1 MESEMSPSGALG
13 ELVTVLSI
21 DGGGVKGLIPGVVLA
36 FLETELQKLDG
47 KEVRL
52 ADYFDVIAGTSTG
65 GLITAMITAPDNNN
79 RPLYAAK
86 DIVPFYLKHSPKI
99 FPHKN
104 SGGLLGSVVNLF
116 GTVAGPKYDGKYLH
130 SLLRQFLGDTKMQQT
145 LSSIVIPTF
154 DIKILQPVI
163 FSTGEAKR
171 DVTKDAL
178 LADVCIGTSAA
189 PTYFPAHYFETQDS
203 RGNIRSFNLVDG
215 GVAAN
220 NPTLLAMN
228 TVTND
233 LLMKRE
239 DLAPVKTADYKK
251 YLILSL
257 GTGNAKNE
265 QKYSASVVSKWG
277 VLGWLYDGG
286 SVPLI
291 DVFTQASED
300 MVDIHV
306 STFFK
311 AFQSQKNYLR
321 IETDDLEGNTS
332 SVDISTEENMR
343 NLIIIG
349 EAQLEKGLSRVN
361 LDTGMSEVV
370 EGAGTNRAA
379 LIRFAEVLSNER
391 RARLAKSAS
400 QSGN

>member
-36 FLETELQKLDG
+36 FLEAELQKLDG

-65 GLITAMITAPDNNN
+65 GLITAMITAPDGNN

-130 SLLRQFLGDTKMQQT
+130 SLLKQFLGDTKMQQT
-145 LSSIVIPTF
+145 LSSIVIPAF
-154 DIKILQPVI
+154 DIKLLQPVI

-239 DLAPVKTADYKK
+239 DLAPVKAADYKK

-286 SVPLI
+286 IVPLI

-306 STFFK
+306 STLFK

-343 NLIIIG
+343 NLIKIG

-391 RARLAKSAS
+391 RARLAKYAW
-400 QSGN
+400 QSGS

>member
-36 FLETELQKLDG
+36 FLEAELQPCRYMLWSNG
-47 KEVRL
+47 EEVRL

-99 FPHKN
+99 FPHKS

-130 SLLRQFLGDTKMQQT
+130 SLLRQFLGDTKM
-145 LSSIVIPTF
+145 
-154 DIKILQPVI
+154 
-163 FSTGEAKR
+163 G
-171 DVTKDAL
+171 VTKYAL

-189 PTYFPAHYFETQDS
+189 PTYFPAHYFETRDS

-220 NPTLLAMN
+220 NHTLLAMN

-239 DLAPVKTADYKK
+239 DLAPVKAADYKK

-286 SVPLI
+286 NVPLI
-291 DVFTQASED
+291 DAFTQASGD

-306 STFFK
+306 STLFK

-321 IETDDLEGNTS
+321 IE
-332 SVDISTEENMR
+332 ENMR
-343 NLIIIG
+343 NLIKIG

-370 EGAGTNRAA
+370 EGAGTNGEA
-379 LIRFAEVLSNER
+379 LIRFAEALSTER
-391 RARLAKSAS
+391 RERLAKSAS

>member
-36 FLETELQKLDG
+36 FLEAELQKLDG

-65 GLITAMITAPDNNN
+65 GLITAMITAPDGNN

-130 SLLRQFLGDTKMQQT
+130 SLLKQFLGDTKMQQT
-145 LSSIVIPTF
+145 LSSIVIPAF
-154 DIKILQPVI
+154 DIKLLQPVI

-239 DLAPVKTADYKK
+239 DLAPVKAADYKK

-277 VLGWLYDGG
+277 VLGWLYDG
-286 SVPLI
+286 
-291 DVFTQASED
+291 D
-300 MVDIHV
+300 
-306 STFFK
+306 
-311 AFQSQKNYLR
+311 R
-321 IETDDLEGNTS
+321 
-332 SVDISTEENMR
+332 
-343 NLIIIG
+343 
-349 EAQLEKGLSRVN
+349 
-361 LDTGMSEVV
+361 
-370 EGAGTNRAA
+370 
-379 LIRFAEVLSNER
+379 
-391 RARLAKSAS
+391 
-400 QSGN
+400 

>member
-21 DGGGVKGLIPGVVLA
+21 DGGGVKGLISGVVLA
-36 FLETELQKLDG
+36 FLEAELQKLDG

-86 DIVPFYLKHSPKI
+86 DIVPFYLKLSPKI

-116 GTVAGPKYDGKYLH
+116 GTVAGPKYNGKYLH
-130 SLLRQFLGDTKMQQT
+130 SLLKQFLGDTRMQQT
-145 LSSIVIPTF
+145 LSSIVIPAF
-154 DIKILQPVI
+154 DIKLLQPVI

-239 DLAPVKTADYKK
+239 DLALVKAADYKK

-257 GTGNAKNE
+257 GTGNAKIE

-306 STFFK
+306 STLFK

-332 SVDISTEENMR
+332 SVDISTEENMQ
-343 NLIIIG
+343 NLIKIG

-370 EGAGTNRAA
+370 EGAGTNRSA

-400 QSGN
+400 QSGS

>member
-1 MESEMSPSGALG
+1 MSPSGALG

-36 FLETELQKLDG
+36 FLEAELQKLDG

-65 GLITAMITAPDNNN
+65 GLITAMITAPDGNN

-130 SLLRQFLGDTKMQQT
+130 SLLKQFLGDTKMQQT
-145 LSSIVIPTF
+145 LSSIVIPAF
-154 DIKILQPVI
+154 DIKLLQPVI

-239 DLAPVKTADYKK
+239 DLAPVKAADYKK

-286 SVPLI
+286 IVPLI

-306 STFFK
+306 STLFK

-343 NLIIIG
+343 NLIKIG

-391 RARLAKSAS
+391 RARLAKYAW
-400 QSGN
+400 QSGS

>member
-13 ELVTVLSI
+13 KLVTVLSI
-21 DGGGVKGLIPGVVLA
+21 DGGGVRGLIPGVVLA

-65 GLITAMITAPDNNN
+65 GLITAMITTPDKNN

-86 DIVPFYLKHSPKI
+86 DIVPFYLEHSPKI

-104 SGGLLGSVVNLF
+104 SGGLLGSVINLF

-130 SLLRQFLGDTKMQQT
+130 SLLKKLLGDSKMNQT

-154 DIKILQPVI
+154 DIKLLQPII
-163 FSTGEAKR
+163 FSTSEANR
-171 DVTKDAL
+171 DVSKDAL
-178 LADVCIGTSAA
+178 LADVCISTSAA
-189 PTYFPAHYFETQDS
+189 PTFFPAHYFETKYSQ
-203 RGNIRSFNLVDG
+203 GNIRSFNLVDG

-239 DLAPVKTADYKK
+239 DLAPVKAADYKK

-286 SVPLI
+286 NVPLI
-291 DVFTQASED
+291 DAFTQASGD

-306 STFFK
+306 STLFN
-311 AFQSQKNYLR
+311 ALQSQENYLR
-321 IETDDLEGNTS
+321 VQTDDLVGNTS

-343 NLIIIG
+343 NLIKIG
-349 EAQLEKGLSRVN
+349 EAQLKKGLSRVN
-361 LDTGMSEVV
+361 LDTGMSKEV
-370 EGAGTNRAA
+370 EGAGTNGDA
-379 LIRFAEVLSNER
+379 LIRFAKVLSNER
-391 RARLAKSAS
+391 RARLAKSES
-400 QSGN
+400 HSGN

>member
-21 DGGGVKGLIPGVVLA
+21 DGGGVKGLISGVVLA
-36 FLETELQKLDG
+36 FLEAELQKLDG

-86 DIVPFYLKHSPKI
+86 DIVPFYLKLSPKI

-116 GTVAGPKYDGKYLH
+116 GTVAGPKYNGKYLH
-130 SLLRQFLGDTKMQQT
+130 SLLKQFLGDTRMQQT
-145 LSSIVIPTF
+145 LSSIVIPAF
-154 DIKILQPVI
+154 DIKLLQPVI

-239 DLAPVKTADYKK
+239 DLALVKAADYKK

-257 GTGNAKNE
+257 GTGNAKIE

-277 VLGWLYDGG
+277 VLGWLYDG
-286 SVPLI
+286 
-291 DVFTQASED
+291 D
-300 MVDIHV
+300 
-306 STFFK
+306 
-311 AFQSQKNYLR
+311 R
-321 IETDDLEGNTS
+321 
-332 SVDISTEENMR
+332 
-343 NLIIIG
+343 
-349 EAQLEKGLSRVN
+349 
-361 LDTGMSEVV
+361 
-370 EGAGTNRAA
+370 
-379 LIRFAEVLSNER
+379 
-391 RARLAKSAS
+391 
-400 QSGN
+400 

>member
-86 DIVPFYLKHSPKI
+86 DIVPFYLEHSPKI

-130 SLLRQFLGDTKMQQT
+130 SLLRQFMGDTKMHQT

-228 TVTND
+228 RVTND

-239 DLAPVKTADYKK
+239 DLAPVKAADYKK

-306 STFFK
+306 STLFK

-332 SVDISTEENMR
+332 SVDLSTEENMR
-343 NLIIIG
+343 NLIKIG

-370 EGAGTNRAA
+370 EGEGTNRAA
-379 LIRFAEVLSNER
+379 LIHFAEVLSNER

>member
-1 MESEMSPSGALG
+1 MESVMSPSGALG
-13 ELVTVLSI
+13 KLVTVLSI

-36 FLETELQKLDG
+36 FLEAELQKRDG
-47 KEVRL
+47 EEVRL

-65 GLITAMITAPDNNN
+65 GLITAMITAPDKNNNN

-86 DIVPFYLKHSPKI
+86 GIVPFYLKHSHMI

-104 SGGLLGSVVNLF
+104 SGGLLGSVINLF

-130 SLLRQFLGDTKMQQT
+130 SLLKKLLGDTKMDQT

-154 DIKILQPVI
+154 DIKVLQPII

-171 DVTKDAL
+171 DVSKDAL
-178 LADVCIGTSAA
+178 LADVCISTSAA
-189 PTYFPAHYFETQDS
+189 PTYFPAHYFETKDS
-203 RGNIRSFNLVDG
+203 NGNIRSFNLIDG

-239 DLAPVKTADYKK
+239 DLAPVRATDYKK

-265 QKYSASVVSKWG
+265 QKYSAPVVSKWG

-291 DVFTQASED
+291 DFFAQASAD

-306 STFFK
+306 STLFK
-311 AFQSQKNYLR
+311 ALQSEENYLR
-321 IETDDLEGNTS
+321 IETDDLVGNTS
-332 SVDISTEENMR
+332 SVDISTEENMQ
-343 NLIIIG
+343 NLIKIG
-349 EAQLEKGLSRVN
+349 EAQLKKGLSRIN
-361 LDTGMSEVV
+361 LDTGMSEEVQ
-370 EGAGTNRAA
+370 GAGTNGDA
-379 LIRFAEVLSNER
+379 LIRFAKVLSDER

-400 QSGN
+400 Q